1 MSRCLRAAALVAAF
15 TLAAAG
21 CSSSSDSSGGGNT
34 ASDVGVTA
42 TTVTIGSHQPLT
54 GPAAPGYSQIPVA
67 AKAYFDYVNNNGGVN
82 GRKIVY
88 KYLDDVY
95 NPANTV
101 DVVHK
106 LVEQDQVFAM
116 FDGLGTPTH
125 TKVVDYLNERKV
137 PDLSVV
143 SGCRCW
149 DSPDTHPYTFGSI
162 TDYVR
167 EGKILGAYVTQKFP
181 GKKIAYFT
189 QNDAFGQDGVI
200 GLDKTIPGSSVVSRQ
215 VYQPGNQDITPQVT
229 AITESK
235 ADVIVAFTINA
246 YTALLRV
253 AQLKQG
259 NTAQL
264 VVSSSG
270 SDPTTLAGLLK
281 AVPAQSGQG
290 GSPIQGMVT
299 DAYLTPL
306 TDTTTGWY
314 ALFKKVRDQYA
325 PNLPLDGNLNV
336 GMATAY
342 TFVQQLQAAGKNPT
356 RQSIVDATEKGGFTG
371 PGLVPLGYSKTSH
384 AGYIGAQ
391 VGTIQGDNS
400 ITLEGQ
406 PLTTDAGDGPITPY
420 TTPPAAPPANGIP
433 TTTTG

>member
-15 TLAAAG
+15 TLAAAA
-21 CSSSSDSSGGGNT
+21 CSSGSGSSGGGNS

-42 TTVTIGSHQPLT
+42 TTVTIGSHQPLS
-54 GPAAPGYSQIPVA
+54 GPAAPGYSEISVA
-67 AKAYFDYVNNNGGVN
+67 SKAYFDYVNDHGGVN
-82 GRKIVY
+82 GRKIVF
-88 KYLDDVY
+88 KYVDDVY

-101 DVVHK
+101 DVVHR
-106 LVEQDQVFAM
+106 LVQQDRVFAM
-116 FDGLGTPTH
+116 FDGFGTPTH
-125 TKVVDYLNERKV
+125 TKVVDYLNASKV
-137 PDLSVV
+137 PDLSVI

-162 TDYVR
+162 PDYVR

-200 GLDKTIPGSSVVSRQ
+200 GLDKTIPASSVVSRQ

-229 AITESK
+229 AISQSK

-264 VVSSSG
+264 VVSSAG
-270 SDPTTLAGLLK
+270 SDPTTLAALLNSY
-281 AVPAQSGQG
+281 AGQNGTTGQG
-290 GSPIQGMVT
+290 GSLIQGMVT
-299 DAYLTPL
+299 DTYLSPI

-325 PNLPLDGNLNV
+325 PNLPMDGNLNI
-336 GMATAY
+336 GMTTAY

-356 RQSIVDATEKGGFTG
+356 RQSIVAGTEKGGFTG
-371 PGLVPLGYSKTSH
+371 PGLVPLGYSKSSH
-384 AGYIGAQ
+384 AGYIGTQ
-391 VGTIQGDNS
+391 IGTIQGNT
-400 ITLEGQ
+400 IALEGH
-406 PLTTDAGDGPITPY
+406 PLTTDAGDGPIDPY
-420 TTPPAAPPANGIP
+420 TTPPATPPANGIP
-433 TTTTG
+433 TGG